1 MYNRSKLPIETE
13 FALRKLCENY
23 PEYKYLIDD
32 ALEEALDQEYREM
45 MREDISLYRGYAN
58 SPLSSMMGERTY
70 KNSKYR
76 AKLMLCDRFN
86 LPTTE
91 EQYAEIV

>member
-1 MYNRSKLPIETE
+1 MYNTSKLPIETE

-32 ALEEALDQEYREM
+32 ALEEALDPEYREI
-45 MREDISLYRGYAN
+45 MREDISLYRGYYN
-58 SPLSSMMGERTY
+58 SPLCSMMGVHTY
-70 KNSKYR
+70 QTSKYR

-91 EQYAEIV
+91 